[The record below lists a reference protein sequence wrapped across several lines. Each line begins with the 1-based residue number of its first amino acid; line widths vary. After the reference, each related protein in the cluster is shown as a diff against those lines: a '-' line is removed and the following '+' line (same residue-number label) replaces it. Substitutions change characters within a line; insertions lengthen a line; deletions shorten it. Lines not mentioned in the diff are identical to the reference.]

1 MVKAAGPVL
10 AAGDYVS
17 VEAFPEQCLCN
28 MPADDQQAIR
38 RMAGRPLLLERIEKR
53 QGELRFTTDDGV
65 VHWVWLELELMQQ
78 ADAEAGEAAPFEG

>member
-1 MVKAAGPVL
+1 MVKAAEPVL
-10 AAGDYVS
+10 AAGDDVS
-17 VEAFPEQCLCN
+17 VEVFPEHSLCN

-65 VHWVWLELELMQQ
+65 VHWVWMELELLQRLEGDA
-78 ADAEAGEAAPFEG
+78 ADFEG